1 MVLNSAGIAGGWVVE
16 HLPEPRLMGDAILTP
31 DGKVFIV
38 NGAKSGVA
46 GYGNVRNEVGS
57 SNAANPTYRPCL
69 YDPLAP
75 AGQRFSTNFPS
86 SSIERV
92 YHSSATL
99 IPDGRIWIAGEFR
112 SSPTRLT
119 SSTLERG

>member
-46 GYGNVRNEVGS
+46 GYGNVRNEVGA
-57 SNAANPTYRPCL
+57 SNAANPAYRPCL

-99 IPDGRIWIAGEFR
+99 IPDGRIWIAGGSQAIR
-112 SSPTRLT
+112 RASSV
-119 SSTLERG
+119 LERR